1 MKKYLILIIVL
12 KIIKKIF
19 CEEVGNNV
27 LAVNNECSSL
37 GINNP
42 LKARDCQV
50 YEFTKKYCCMV
61 TLTFKYDNG
70 TEIPKTACIML
81 NSIGND
87 AKSERND
94 AFKEQFENVD
104 VLIECYSFYFQIN
117 FISVFFITF
126 ILL

>member
-1 MKKYLILIIVL
+1 MKKYLLIIIVL

-19 CEEVGNNV
+19 GEESRSNL

-37 GINNP
+37 GVNHP

-61 TLTFKYDNG
+61 TITFKYDDG

-81 NSIGND
+81 NSIGNN
-87 AKSERND
+87 AKSKRND

-104 VLIECYSFYFQIN
+104 VLIECDSFYFQIN
-117 FISVFFITF
+117 FISVFFIIF